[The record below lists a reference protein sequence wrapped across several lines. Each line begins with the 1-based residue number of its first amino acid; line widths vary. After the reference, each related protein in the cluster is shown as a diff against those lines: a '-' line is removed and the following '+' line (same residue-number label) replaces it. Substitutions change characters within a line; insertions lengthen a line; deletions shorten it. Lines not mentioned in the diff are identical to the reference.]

1 VRVEKISSLRTLPTI
16 IEKEIDQYK
25 NQEYYDSFVY
35 NDDLYI
41 VASLG
46 MKNTLGY
53 DISISNIIEIDKG
66 KWEVLMDKIQPNKD
80 QILAQAITTPLAIV
94 KIIIMTK
101 GKNTPKEITFK
112 DKKGDIIKKI
122 KVKIKKEKN
131 KP

>member
-1 VRVEKISSLRTLPTI
+1 MRVEKISSLRTLPTI

-101 GKNTPKEITFK
+101 GKILQRKLLSKTKRGYHKK
-112 DKKGDIIKKI
+112 D
-122 KVKIKKEKN
+122 
-131 KP
+131 